1 MSSVSFLGSKSL
13 SSVATKLKFYIR
25 TKTFLSKSFK
35 SFVLGWLIS
44 GISEKSEKVDLYKSK
59 IKIRYIR
66 VFEMEVEERSMVRA
80 ILEDVKS
87 LKGKVEGMEGMLETL
102 VEIYT
107 DVFYEV
113 KEDYLKDLEEIRKE
127 RGKVFSSIGE
137 FDRYFE

>member
-1 MSSVSFLGSKSL
+1 M
-13 SSVATKLKFYIR
+13 
-25 TKTFLSKSFK
+25 
-35 SFVLGWLIS
+35 
-44 GISEKSEKVDLYKSK
+44 
-59 IKIRYIR
+59 

-113 KEDYLKDLEEIRKE
+113 KEDYLKKLEKIRKE
-127 RGKVFSSIGE
+127 G
-137 FDRYFE
+137 DFETISGIEDLRRLK